1 MPKFLLS
8 AVVVFCLFSFKW
20 TIIPTAGSGLRL
32 DDVICFFILL
42 AFLIYTISNSKDVL
56 SSINQVYLVY
66 GFYIVLCIA
75 SSLYNAY
82 VGRVGF
88 FISLLYSLRGF
99 EYWLFCL
106 LGFYCCKREIN
117 IGLIFKAY
125 VVYAAV
131 LVFLQNTKIIPVVSE
146 FSSSRAIANTGGP
159 WEFAAVSAFFV
170 VYFLCARNWLYFS
183 ISLILL
189 VLSESRITL
198 FSILIIIIFNYFF
211 SAYDMKKNRLIFFA
225 CVIPPV
231 LLVLALV
238 SSLNGMAGFQLNAPS
253 DGVGVV
259 GRFLSIFD
267 ASNIDAITDI
277 VAKIPGARSSDEYN
291 DLTYSSE
298 FLASAASADGDAS
311 AIIRFS
317 RWVSLFKSVIM
328 SGDSL
333 IIGLGPSFAGL
344 AVDGNYTRIFAET
357 GILGIVLYT
366 FFACHAL
373 VFLYKRNE
381 KQLFLYFLSLC
392 FTALFIDVFVTYK
405 AMFLFWFMFGY
416 ALCRRQML
424 RQYQRSVVVHNSVCV
439 ARC

>member
-20 TIIPTAGSGLRL
+20 TIVPTAGSGLRL
-32 DDVICFFILL
+32 DDVICFCILF
-42 AFLIYTISNSKDVL
+42 AFLIYTFSHGKDVL
-56 SSINQVYLVY
+56 SSVNKVYLIYGVY
-66 GFYIVLCIA
+66 ILLCVV

-82 VGRVGF
+82 AGRVGF

-106 LGFYCCKREIN
+106 LGFYCCKSAIK
-117 IGLIFKAY
+117 IDQIFKTY
-125 VVYAAV
+125 VIYATV
-131 LVFLQNTKIIPVVSE
+131 LVALQFNNIIPVVSG
-146 FSSSRAIANTGGP
+146 FSSGRAIANTGGP

-183 ISLILL
+183 TSLILL

-198 FSILIIIIFNYFF
+198 SSIFIIIIFNYFF
-211 SAYDMKKNRLIFFA
+211 SAYGLKRKRLIIFA
-225 CVIPPV
+225 CVTPPV
-231 LLVLALV
+231 LLALALI
-238 SSLNGMAGFQLNAPS
+238 SDLNGIAGSQLNAPS
-253 DGVGVV
+253 YGVGVV

-267 ASNIDAITDI
+267 SSNIDAITDI
-277 VAKIPGARSSDEYN
+277 VSKIPGASSSDEYN
-291 DLTYSSE
+291 ELTYSPE
-298 FLASAASADGDAS
+298 FLASAVSADGDAS

-328 SGDSL
+328 GGDSL

-357 GILGIVLYT
+357 GILGIMFFI
-366 FFACHAL
+366 FFACYAL
-373 VFLYKRNE
+373 TYLYKRNE
-381 KQLFLYFLSLC
+381 KQLFLYFFTLC

-405 AMFLFWFMFGY
+405 AMLLFWFMFGY
-416 ALCRRQML
+416 ALCRRQMF
-424 RQYQRSVVVHNSVCV
+424 RQYQQSVAIHNPVCAV
-439 ARC
+439 